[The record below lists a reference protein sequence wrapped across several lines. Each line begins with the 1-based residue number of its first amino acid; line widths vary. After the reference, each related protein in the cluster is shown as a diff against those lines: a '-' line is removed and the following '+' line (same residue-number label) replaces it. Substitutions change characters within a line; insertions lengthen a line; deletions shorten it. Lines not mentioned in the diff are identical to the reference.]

1 MVCRFPVQAGGAGA
15 ERLPHRDVRRDDD
28 GERSSDARSGAHAC
42 ASQWEVAQERDVGGE
57 WEERGGKG
65 DMPEER
71 GRGLA
76 IGEAGEEFGG
86 EASCEHTR
94 SLRVKAS
101 RTVTAPLRVVPFE
114 RSSREGL
121 DRCARRVLD
130 RARTKL
136 ASRVR
141 PHPQLWASVCGEVA
155 DSPSPAARGV
165 GSVRSF
171 LPSLPTIAMP
181 SSRPGIASL
190 FQGLVSRLFV
200 YYAVLAGAAW
210 ASWSLLSE
218 TSRANVLEALA
229 PILGMGG
236 GSHPVESG
244 EKLTNAV
251 AQATSLPPQLVA
263 LLVAVSCVGAF
274 LLALPIAWTYM
285 FTRQKKG
292 YSQSVVHTLVLLP
305 VVVAAVAVL
314 VRNSIALAFSLAGIL
329 AAVRFRTSLED
340 SKDAVY
346 IFVVSALGL
355 ACGVQLEVALV
366 LSLLY
371 IGIALALWQTDFART
386 PPALEGKR
394 AQQHMQRA
402 VAIAN
407 RTSQFVARL
416 DREILETLAPEQLD
430 ALADRVRRR
439 RGDVPVAGADSTE
452 DRPRFDGRITVVLA
466 GTDDARPTVDGILA
480 ARAKR
485 YELVSC
491 TSVNDETTLV
501 YAVRARK
508 SERLE
513 QIARQVQDEGMP
525 HVARASAEQWT

>member
-1 MVCRFPVQAGGAGA
+1 
-15 ERLPHRDVRRDDD
+15 
-28 GERSSDARSGAHAC
+28 
-42 ASQWEVAQERDVGGE
+42 
-57 WEERGGKG
+57 
-65 DMPEER
+65 
-71 GRGLA
+71 
-76 IGEAGEEFGG
+76 
-86 EASCEHTR
+86 
-94 SLRVKAS
+94 
-101 RTVTAPLRVVPFE
+101 
-114 RSSREGL
+114 
-121 DRCARRVLD
+121 
-130 RARTKL
+130 
-136 ASRVR
+136 
-141 PHPQLWASVCGEVA
+141 
-155 DSPSPAARGV
+155 
-165 GSVRSF
+165 
-171 LPSLPTIAMP
+171 MP
-181 SSRPGIASL
+181 SSRPDIASL
-190 FQGLVSRLFV
+190 FQGVVSRLVV
-200 YYAVLAGAAW
+200 YYVVLAGASWTA
-210 ASWSLLSE
+210 WSLLSP
-218 TSRANVLEALA
+218 TSRANVVEALA

-236 GSHPVESG
+236 GSHAPAVG
-244 EKLTNAV
+244 EKFGTV
-251 AQATSLPPQLVA
+251 AAAATALPPGLVT
-263 LLVAVSCVGAF
+263 LLVAVSCVAAF

-371 IGIALALWQTDFART
+371 IAIALALWQTDFART

-430 ALADRVRRR
+430 ALATRVRRR
-439 RGDVPVAGADSTE
+439 RGEVPVAGADGTD
-452 DRPRFDGRITVVLA
+452 DRPRFDGRITVVIA
-466 GTDDARPTVDGILA
+466 GTDDMRPLVEDILS

-485 YELVSC
+485 CELVS
-491 TSVNDETTLV
+491 SNSANDETTLV
-501 YAVRARK
+501 FAVRARK
-508 SERLE
+508 GERLDVV
-513 QIARQVQDEGMP
+513 AREVQDEGAP
-525 HVARASAEQWT
+525 FVARASAEQWA

>member
-1 MVCRFPVQAGGAGA
+1 M
-15 ERLPHRDVRRDDD
+15 
-28 GERSSDARSGAHAC
+28 
-42 ASQWEVAQERDVGGE
+42 
-57 WEERGGKG
+57 
-65 DMPEER
+65 
-71 GRGLA
+71 
-76 IGEAGEEFGG
+76 
-86 EASCEHTR
+86 
-94 SLRVKAS
+94 
-101 RTVTAPLRVVPFE
+101 
-114 RSSREGL
+114 
-121 DRCARRVLD
+121 
-130 RARTKL
+130 
-136 ASRVR
+136 
-141 PHPQLWASVCGEVA
+141 
-155 DSPSPAARGV
+155 PSP
-165 GSVRSF
+165 
-171 LPSLPTIAMP
+171 
-181 SSRPGIASL
+181 RPGIASL
-190 FQGLVSRLFV
+190 FQGLVSRLVV
-200 YYAVLAGAAW
+200 YYAVLAGASW
-210 ASWSLLSE
+210 AAWSLLSAA
-218 TSRANVLEALA
+218 SRANVLEALA

-236 GSHPVESG
+236 GSHAVDSG
-244 EKLTNAV
+244 EKLTNVV
-251 AQATSLPPQLVA
+251 AQATALPPQLVA

-439 RGDVPVAGADSTE
+439 RGDVPVAGADTSE

-466 GTDDARPTVDGILA
+466 GTDDARPTIDAILS

-485 YELVSC
+485 HELVSC
-491 TSVNDETTLV
+491 NSENDETTLV

-513 QIARQVQDEGMP
+513 QIARQVQEEGVP
-525 HVARASAEQWT
+525 YVARASAEQWT